1 MKLLGPLKHWP
12 SKNIPQNKLFKTQTK
27 LHSSFHL
34 YSFGGEWANQN
45 PLKNNKFT
53 GFPHP
58 IRNKSWKPKRQQQI
72 SPKQTNEKIP
82 RLFSTPEEKKQT
94 NGRTSETKNKEH
106 TTSQQQFKQNKL
118 ARIDLNK
125 NNSPS
130 LSPGHSGH
138 KTPNNK
144 QTASKKNKKIE
155 SQLSLESE
163 LPVVGHLPKLWK
175 TQVAGIGWH
184 VPQVFRCP
192 FAVWKGSDQW
202 LGYVG
207 YTG

>member
-1 MKLLGPLKHWP
+1 MGKPKSSKKQQIHWISP
-12 SKNIPQNKLFKTQTK
+12 
-27 LHSSFHL
+27 
-34 YSFGGEWANQN
+34 
-45 PLKNNKFT
+45 
-53 GFPHP
+53 PHP
-58 IRNKSWKPKRQQQI
+58 KQKLETQKATTNF
-72 SPKQTNEKIP
+72 PKQTNEKIP

-130 LSPGHSGH
+130 LSPGH

-184 VPQVFRCP
+184 VPQDFRCP
-192 FAVWKGSDQW
+192 FAVWKGSDIN
-202 LGYVG
+202 G
-207 YTG
+207 